1 MRPALATI
9 GRDLLFENHRIE
21 LVDIRMI
28 PVKMYR
34 RCSMPLA
41 QEEFNLE
48 KGVPR
53 RGFAFALCRCEVAE
67 IEARRQT

>member
-1 MRPALATI
+1 
-9 GRDLLFENHRIE
+9 
-21 LVDIRMI
+21 MI